1 LNGKPTGIV
10 AKLVKASQSILSYPS
25 NYSQVIERR
34 KCWVKQSVHNSQQ
47 PSPNWKKQ
55 DEKREERFWK
65 NIQNCNSRL

>member
-25 NYSQVIERR
+25 NYSQVIDRR

-47 PSPNWKKQ
+47 PSPNWKKT
-55 DEKREERFWK
+55 RWK
-65 NIQNCNSRL
+65 ARGEILKKYSKLQQPI